1 MATTFP
7 NTSDFNPKVYTDF
20 SIKADNDLTLSTIG
34 ANGTFTS
41 SSTNTINVKIF
52 KAFNYNT
59 GSFQVFK
66 DVPNGYVQEIS
77 DLGSNFINLYSGSNV
92 IDYAFVAPH
101 NGLFT
106 FSLRQK
112 GHAIGTP
119 EEKKGSFLRYKL
131 RKYLSSSV
139 NNHSFSGARNVYETS
154 LHPLI
159 YTSSRYNYTLET
171 KGNSIKSIDYS
182 DTGDF
187 QLSTIGTPLPFNTLT
202 QNNSNTY
209 ESLLYTIDGSSHEI
223 AKVPRSGSYRF
234 NIKIEGSANI
244 TTDIITPSGFQ
255 GTFTTPNK
263 TITATLIIKK
273 RDTSGNF
280 TNQYTETKDITV
292 GGVSI
297 TDPNPGDTSFT
308 DTRQFN
314 LDSIFDT
321 TGINIELNENESA
334 LAFIKLTTPN
344 NLGSQAFSE
353 NINGIPGFGLTLTNN
368 FFRLKDTSFLKLN
381 SYTPL
386 SGEDQFINFLIQE
399 DNIEIPLRQGEAI
412 SLIGETT
419 KITSSSINNFIVPN
433 NAIDGTTIVSNNI
446 TDIRLSTDNFFKVTQ
461 ALTNNY
467 NSNQHISSVKQDG
480 HSHYQPIYGSF
491 YVDLSDVNATPS
503 TPVRVQIPLH
513 GINKYSDLPFLN
525 QVSGS
530 LTTPNSRRF
539 LNHSVEVN
547 LTTTQNHTGSGIFNT
562 PDYWQNTNAT
572 HECNFIHWGDDP
584 SHILYN
590 SALVTRFDR
599 IGTGFT
605 SEDINSTF
613 SPPDGDIVNTE
624 DLLNI
629 NFNNNSLFG
638 IYEGGADIDTSD
650 IPSGSL
656 FSPRIVLLN
665 EQNFSTVGMPVI
677 VQPAPALFDPDGDL
691 SLGGTALTGSLT
703 PGRLHI
709 KRIAEGNWGWVITPT
724 ETGDF
729 ANNGAS
735 VLWWND
741 RPAAQPSMASPGFK
755 RYQFFHNDNK
765 ETKLVFDAPPG
776 FPDTIENVSR
786 PIRLTAPLNSGVAT
800 YVSAETDAE
809 IWLDLLNVYGS
820 LFDSSNTNDVDYSS
834 LDPDIVEDMGNS
846 VTYNPFFIDLD
857 HSDYDGYP
865 PTIAPYLDRIRVQ
878 GYDNGDPTTG
888 TPLWVT
894 ASNSPVNFNGND
906 INAGNKTGPDTAHNV
921 QNYYTIPETGFYNV
935 TYLFDLI
942 VSSLGGDL
950 AYNASPTYYPSSR
963 QNTIMTE
970 VMFSRHPI
978 KYDAATHGADR
989 IAHYETISGHAA
1001 NTLYGVIK
1009 RTPDPDY
1016 TGNAI
1021 IPGDTAGVPRIVV
1034 TSSLSLVTKLDK
1046 VRTIDTF
1053 NNTGFT
1059 RFNGYI
1065 DDFGREQWNTFHLG
1079 VGQGSGLQEQAAIVD
1094 NWANWNRDIWDL
1106 NSNTLLSLQAV
1117 VDLAPD
1123 WVYFDELGQT
1133 ILIQINPLYGPLPT
1147 FGEGPFGTLP
1157 TVTANTS
1164 YTTDFL
1170 LPILNTPVV
1179 EDNTG
1184 FTSFVGALDQML
1196 TEVSNIQDLQEQA
1209 AASQLVDAGPIARY
1223 IRQYWDIGDDFEGV
1237 SNFLHDQFFN
1247 SNNSNDSSQVGS
1259 SLDFNAWIGAAS
1271 QLDLNETPNG
1281 EYYFTPPENWTGADF
1296 EAWLVGATHNIKES
1310 NVTINFG
1317 TNGST
1322 DEDGI
1327 PGVQWRG
1334 EFFNDLRSSILV
1346 NTFNSIYDSLTSGYI
1361 PEAMGAASVSDNK
1374 NVFFVKGD
1382 RVHVEIGLG
1391 PIQHENGDLPWYQ
1404 TNTPAPNTPITG
1416 SYKRIS
1422 SVGGCYVM
1430 ESSMLGITPISFYNS
1445 ELTPHLEFIV
1455 TNDTN
1460 TIVKG
1465 TYKHY

>member
-41 SSTNTINVKIF
+41 SSTNTMNVKIF
-52 KAFNYNT
+52 KAFTYPS
-59 GSFQVFK
+59 GSVQIY
-66 DVPNGYVQEIS
+66 DVPNGYVQEVS
-77 DLGSNFINLYSGSNV
+77 DPGNNFINIYNGSNA

-106 FSLRQK
+106 FSLRMK
-112 GHAIGTP
+112 GHAVGTP
-119 EEKKGSFLRYKL
+119 EEKKGAFLRYKL
-131 RKYLSSSV
+131 RKYLSSSA
-139 NNHSFSGARNVYETS
+139 NNYSFSGVKNVYETS

-159 YTSSRYNYTLET
+159 YTSSRYNHTLET
-171 KGNSIKSIDYS
+171 KGNSIESIDYS

-187 QLSTIGTPLPFNTLT
+187 GLSTGGTPLPFNILT

-209 ESLLYTIDGSSHEI
+209 ESLLYTVDGSSHEI
-223 AKVPRSGSYRF
+223 AKVPRSGSYGF
-234 NIKIEGSANI
+234 DMKIIGGASI
-244 TTDIITPSGFQ
+244 TTTVNTPTGFQ

-263 TITATLIIKK
+263 TFTAVLIIKK
-273 RDTSGNF
+273 RDADGNL
-280 TNQYTETKDITV
+280 TTIHTESQNLTV
-292 GGVSI
+292 GGVTF
-297 TDPNPGDTSFT
+297 TDPNPGDNQFT
-308 DTRQFN
+308 DTR
-314 LDSIFDT
+314 IFDLNP
-321 TGINIELNENESA
+321 IFDISNLELELDEKESI
-334 LAFIKLTTPN
+334 LAFIRIRTPDN
-344 NLGSQAFSE
+344 NIYGVEVFNE
-353 NINGIPGFGLTLTNN
+353 VINGIPGFTMQLNSN

-412 SLIGETT
+412 SLMGETT
-419 KITSSSINNFIVPN
+419 KITSGPNNNPLVPN
-433 NAIDGTTIVSNNI
+433 NFIDGTTISGNNI
-446 TDIRLSTDNFFKVTQ
+446 TNIKLSTDNFFKVTQ

-547 LTTTQNHTGSGIFNT
+547 LTTTQNHGVGIFNT

-599 IGTGFT
+599 VGSGFT
-605 SEDINSTF
+605 NEDINSTF
-613 SPPDGDIVNTE
+613 APPDGDIVTI
-624 DLLNI
+624 DDIINI
-629 NFNNNSLFG
+629 SGNDNLHG

-691 SLGGTALTGSLT
+691 SFGGTALTGSLT

-709 KRIAEGNWGWVITPT
+709 KRIADGNWGWEV
-724 ETGDF
+724 GSF
-729 ANNGAS
+729 NALNGAT

-741 RPAAQPSMASPGFK
+741 RSAAQPSISSPGFK
-755 RYQFFHNDNK
+755 RYQFFHNNNK

-776 FPDTIENVSR
+776 SPDVIENVSR
-786 PIRLTAPLNSGVAT
+786 PTRLTAPVNSGVAA
-800 YVSAETDAE
+800 YISAETDSN
-809 IWLDLLNVYGS
+809 IWNDLVDAYGS
-820 LFDSSNTNDVDYSS
+820 LFNSSNTNDVDYSS
-834 LDPDIVEDMGNS
+834 LDPDIVESMANS
-846 VTYNPFFIDLD
+846 VVYNPFFIDLD
-857 HSDYDGYP
+857 HPDYDGYP

-894 ASNSPVNFNGND
+894 ASNSPVNFISND

-950 AYNASPTYYPSSR
+950 AYNASATYYPASR
-963 QNTIMTE
+963 QNTIMPE
-970 VMFSRHPI
+970 VMFSKHPT

-1059 RFNGYI
+1059 RFNGYV

-1123 WVYFDELGQT
+1123 WVYFNELGQT
-1133 ILIQINPLYGPLPT
+1133 ILIQINPLYGTLPT
-1147 FGEGPFGTLP
+1147 FGEGPFGTSP

-1209 AASQLVDAGPIARY
+1209 AAAQFIDAGPIARY

-1247 SNNSNDSSQVGS
+1247 SNNSNDPSQVGS

-1281 EYYFTPPENWTGADF
+1281 EYYFTPPQNWTGADF

-1310 NVTINFG
+1310 DVTIDFG
-1317 TNGST
+1317 TGGST
-1322 DEDGI
+1322 AEDGV
-1327 PGVQWRG
+1327 PGVNWRAG
-1334 EFFNDLRSSILV
+1334 TPMVDMRSSPLV
-1346 NTFNSIYDSLTSGYI
+1346 RKFTALYNNITSGYV
-1361 PEAMGAASVSDNK
+1361 PETMGAASVSDNK

-1391 PIQHENGDLPWYQ
+1391 PIQHENGDLPWFQ